1 MPYDEEFRKQ
11 VLQTIF
17 NLQKSGIIFNRKQY
31 TLEHVLNSY
40 ITKILEKNTMFG
52 TVIIERMNNHVLH
65 IFNNINSNTPYEV
78 LDFVNTVIKWYFK
91 TLRIRRDRITLAI
104 IPVPLPDYTIPEI
117 KDLYE
122 SMLL

>member
-17 NLQKSGIIFNRKQY
+17 NLQNSGIIFNRKKY

-40 ITKILEKNTMFG
+40 ITKILEKNTMLG
-52 TVIIERMNNHVLH
+52 TVILERMHNHVLH
-65 IFNNINSNTPYEV
+65 IFTNINSNTPYEV
-78 LDFVNTVIKWYFK
+78 LDFVNTVIKWYIK

-104 IPVPLPDYTIPEI
+104 ISVPLPDYTIPEI

>member
-17 NLQKSGIIFNRKQY
+17 NLQKSGIIFNRKKY

-52 TVIIERMNNHVLH
+52 TVIIERMHNHVLH